1 MSVLL
6 VYLISSILKDGN
18 VGEIIAIAFWLGIVG
33 FIITLV
39 YGSIISIF
47 IEWLLKLIKID
58 HKYLYYIL
66 FIVLHALGGSITHSI
81 FPFLGNIVALFYAI
95 FYLLLKNNKTKEV
108 LYSLAVLV
116 VFISNGI
123 WLESKFSRS
132 SDLSFSYLW
141 NLYAAIL
148 IGAVIII
155 IVGLKYLKTETWF
168 KFIIMG
174 VSISVVTLPSVFIIT
189 TIQKQVHR
197 SFEQDKELYQLYKE
211 IKKEKPEF
219 LFDPVR
225 SFENGYTLDLTIMK
239 KDDQPSSKK
248 VQEFVEW
255 LPKRE
260 EGYYLQIYYDEEFLY
275 LTLDSMNNII
285 ECDNPNAAKSMC
297 SKLVE
302 YVSSKDYCSKSKH
315 GGSLNN
321 YQ

>member
-1 MSVLL
+1 MSGIVTRIISAMASMGVFL

-81 FPFLGNIVALFYAI
+81 FPLLGNIVALFYAI

-123 WLESKFSRS
+123 WLESKFNRS
-132 SDLSFSYLW
+132 SDLSFGYLW
-141 NLYAAIL
+141 NLYTAIL

-155 IVGLKYLKTETWF
+155 IVGLKCLKTETWI
-168 KFIIMG
+168 KSIIMG
-174 VSISVVTLPSVFIIT
+174 VSIAVVTLPSVFIIT
-189 TIQKQVHR
+189 TIQKQVHH

-225 SFENGYTLDLTIMK
+225 SFENGYTLSLAIMK
-239 KDDQPSSKK
+239 KEDTQPSSKK
-248 VQEFVEW
+248 VLEFVEW

-260 EGYYLQIYYDEEFLY
+260 EGYYLQIYYEEEFLY

-297 SKLVE
+297 SKLAE
-302 YVSSKDYCSKSKH
+302 
-315 GGSLNN
+315 
-321 YQ
+321 